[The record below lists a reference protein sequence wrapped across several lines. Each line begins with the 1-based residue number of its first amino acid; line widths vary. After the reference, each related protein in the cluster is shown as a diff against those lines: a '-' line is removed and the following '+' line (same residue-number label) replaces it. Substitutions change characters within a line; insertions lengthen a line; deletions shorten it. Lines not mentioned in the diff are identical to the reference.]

1 MIQDSFIESHIVR
14 NNGAKGVLFK
24 VFIIITALILIVI
37 LNVVPI
43 LLGLNIIFVTGML
56 SAALVWGVVVLI
68 KRQYV
73 EYEIEISNDL
83 LTLPG
88 YLPGARGKSLLSSPS
103 VTASLLVLLQMKDTV
118 RTAGMQNSH

>member
-56 SAALVWGVVVLI
+56 SAALVWGVV
-68 KRQYV
+68 
-73 EYEIEISNDL
+73 
-83 LTLPG
+83 
-88 YLPGARGKSLLSSPS
+88 ARVRMRLSSSALAPRS
-103 VTASLLVLLQMKDTV
+103 FGSFAMEGFLLLYGLLFDTPL
-118 RTAGMQNSH
+118 